1 MLHATRQNAKFM
13 KYHEF
18 QANRKKI
25 SSQQNSFD
33 ASIDENVPKN
43 VIDLDFSQ
51 QKFNTVNITDQLSH
65 ATLSNFQIQNANG
78 SIFETTMDRK

>member
-1 MLHATRQNAKFM
+1 MLHATRQNAKFI

-18 QANRKKI
+18 EGNREKM

-51 QKFNTVNITDQLSH
+51 RKFNTVNITDQLSH
-65 ATLSNFQIQNANG
+65 ATLSNHSNP
-78 SIFETTMDRK
+78 KC